1 MRDLSTDKYSHEEV
15 YRAFHA
21 ADGSRRIAFRYDLLN
36 KEEQKIAELT
46 NVVSGEVSFSAFNT
60 IKRTASFRLKEE
72 VYRRVAYMT
81 WQEFGKLDWS
91 DLDG

>member
-1 MRDLSTDKYSHEEV
+1 MKDLSTEKYSHDEV
-15 YRAFHA
+15 YKAFHGA
-21 ADGSRRIAFRYDLLN
+21 QGSRRVKFRYDLLN
-36 KEEQKIAELT
+36 KEEQKIAEIT

-60 IKRTASFRLKEE
+60 IKRTASFRLKEAK
-72 VYRRVAYMT
+72 YRRVQYMT